1 MGRIL
6 VTRIEAA
13 LEEEFQYF
21 QVITDTDILTVS
33 DGTSFVIAHT
43 CGTDNL
49 VASQVEL
56 LAAALDE
63 ARDVG
68 KSLIVHDDFSLIWDK
83 DNVLNEER

>member
-1 MGRIL
+1 MQCPEKVFYKTMGRIL

-13 LEEEFQYF
+13 LEEEFQHF

-33 DGTSFVIAHT
+33 DGASFVIAHA

-56 LAAALDE
+56 LAAALNE
-63 ARDVG
+63 ARDVRE
-68 KSLIVHDDFSLIWDK
+68 SLIVHDDFSLI
-83 DNVLNEER
+83 